1 MRLERKKNHRWKQ
14 IACVNYGPFS
24 RNCIRGILSTRSSI
38 NYVAMKLHCIQ
49 QYQYPGNFI
58 SKDRQLKQNR
68 GQWNTKQRESHWL
81 KHLKARE
88 WETREGKEKDWLHF
102 TCQWHAA
109 GALLCVC
116 VRMCVSVCLCLKN
129 CTAHVCTNACVWC
142 VCTCC
147 CVCYAWRHTC
157 SNRVVVDSDSCPVP
171 FTAQSSQPPLC
182 SVRLL
187 MRINVLWRPL
197 GLPHSHPHTPTLN
210 GTANEEIQPCQ
221 NTEVRRESDTDRERL
236 RDNMREGGR

>member
-1 MRLERKKNHRWKQ
+1 M
-14 IACVNYGPFS
+14 P
-24 RNCIRGILSTRSSI
+24 SSI
-38 NYVAMKLHCIQ
+38 NYIPMKLRHIQ

-58 SKDRQLKQNR
+58 SMDRQLKQNR

-88 WETREGKEKDWLHF
+88 WETREGKEKDSDYISPVNDTLQEHY
-102 TCQWHAA
+102 CACAYEH
-109 GALLCVC
+109 VC
-116 VRMCVSVCLCLKN
+116 VFVSVCLCVFTSV
-129 CTAHVCTNACVWC
+129 CVCVCAHVCLYAHICACR
-142 VCTCC
+142 VCRSCA
-147 CVCYAWRHTC
+147 CYAWRHTC

-197 GLPHSHPHTPTLN
+197 GVPHSPPN
-210 GTANEEIQPCQ
+210 STANEEIQPCQ
-221 NTEVRRESDTDRERL
+221 NTEVERERHRR
-236 RDNMREGGR
+236 RDDTRERERKRN